1 MAWISS
7 HSAPTKKTAARF
19 ESWPPLPIESSE
31 FANLAVDCRGAVR
44 RNQKERRGGL
54 MENIARTL
62 ENEYT
67 IVRLLSDKGLPVP
80 RPLWLE
86 MNESLPRRRFRG
98 SGPSAR

>member
-1 MAWISS
+1 
-7 HSAPTKKTAARF
+7 
-19 ESWPPLPIESSE
+19 
-31 FANLAVDCRGAVR
+31 
-44 RNQKERRGGL
+44 